1 MPRVTFHPA
10 VVTVEV
16 DAGASLLD
24 AARRA
29 DLPIRNDCGG
39 QGACGRCLVEVRR
52 GEVSRLKSRHEV
64 PEGRDLACRT
74 LVGDGDV
81 EVFLPEESH
90 EIDLEVTLRPAEA
103 LPADYPPPGSLVESV
118 RLELSPPSLDDNVS
132 DARRLVRG
140 LERWRD
146 GDYHLPLQLL
156 RTLPA
161 ALRDAEWRPQAVL
174 WSQEGGHRV
183 LGVGPASEGPRCL
196 LAVDVGT
203 TTVKARLLAPGPGW
217 TASCYNSQV
226 MFGPDVISRIIHC
239 DRDRQEGCPKLQQL
253 VAADIQR
260 LMEALLEKHGLEA
273 TDVWGAVI
281 AGNTTMMHLL
291 LGLDPAWIRREPYVG
306 CAYQLPPVDAA
317 AIGLRINPAGRVC
330 CLPSV
335 SSYVG
340 ADITAGVLATGLSE
354 MERPSALIDLGTNGE
369 IVVGCREFLVCCS
382 ASAGPAFEGGASA
395 SGTRAR
401 DGAIDSAWSEDG
413 VRWATIGAGPSGGAG
428 ASGGDVPPVGICG
441 TGYIDLLATLLA
453 EGVVDKTG
461 RFHAEAPGV
470 REGED
475 GEAEYVVAPA
485 EQTAHGRDI
494 VLTQADVDNLVRAK
508 GAIFAAGSLLLAS
521 LGMQWEDLDSIMLA
535 GGFGERLSL
544 DNAVAIGLLP
554 DVPRDR
560 IRFVGNTSLAGAVMA
575 AGDAA
580 CCERMKH
587 IASAMTYFELSTHP
601 DFMDQFVSACFLPH
615 TDTEKFPSVGAAMR

>member
-1 MPRVTFHPA
+1 MPRVTFQPA
-10 VVTVEV
+10 AVSVEV

-24 AARRA
+24 AARLA

-39 QGACGRCLVEVRR
+39 QGACGRCLVEVGR
-52 GEVSRLKSRHEV
+52 GEVTRLKTRHEV

-74 LVGDGDV
+74 LVGDTDV
-81 EVFLPEESH
+81 EVILPEESH

-103 LPADYPPPGSLVESV
+103 LPDDYPPPGSLIETVT
-118 RLELSPPSLDDNVS
+118 LDLPPPSLDDNVS
-132 DARRLVRG
+132 DARRLKRA
-140 LERWRD
+140 LSRWRKA
-146 GDYHLPLQLL
+146 DYHLPLPVL
-156 RTLPA
+156 RTLPG
-161 ALRDAEWRPQAVL
+161 ALRNGDWRPRVVL
-174 WSQEGGHRV
+174 WSQADGHRV
-183 LGVGPASEGPRCL
+183 LGVGPAAEGTHCV
-196 LAVDVGT
+196 LAVDIGT
-203 TTVKARLLAPGPGW
+203 TTVKARLLTPGPGW
-217 TASCYNSQV
+217 TASCYNSQI
-226 MFGPDVISRIIHC
+226 MFGPDVISRIMHC
-239 DRDRQEGCPKLQQL
+239 DRDRREGCPKLQEL
-253 VAADIQR
+253 VVADIQR
-260 LMEALLEKHGLEA
+260 LMEALLEKHGLET

-281 AGNTTMMHLL
+281 AGNTTMVHLL
-291 LGLDPAWIRREPYVG
+291 LGMDPAYIRRDPYVG
-306 CAYQLPPVDAA
+306 CAYQLPAVDAA
-317 AIGLRINPAGRVC
+317 AVGLRIHPAGRLC

-369 IVVGCREFLVCCS
+369 IAVGCRDFLVCCS

-401 DGAIDSAWSEDG
+401 DGAIDSAWSEGG
-413 VRWATIGAGPSGGAG
+413 VRWATIG
-428 ASGGDVPPVGICG
+428 DEPPVGICG

-453 EGVVDKTG
+453 EGIVDKTG
-461 RFHAEAPGV
+461 RFHMEAPGV
-470 REGED
+470 REDD
-475 GEAEYVVAPA
+475 GEAEYVVASGV
-485 EQTAHGRDI
+485 QTAHGRDI

-521 LGMQWEDLDSIMLA
+521 LGMQWEDLECIMLA
-535 GGFGERLSL
+535 GGFGERLSKE
-544 DNAVAIGLLP
+544 NAVAIGLLP
-554 DVPRDR
+554 DVPRER

-615 TDTEKFPSVGAAMR
+615 TDAEKFPSVGAAMR